1 MIIVKRI
8 ARIGLSVLV
17 LTPLAGGR
25 VRAQNDFSGEWAGN
39 LHEDIGHRFD
49 NPNPAAAGGIHGGGG
64 PQIGDYA
71 GLPINGAA
79 RLKADSWDASIMTLR
94 EHQTIPGPA
103 AYWARGGGPLR
114 ISKVVDDATQ
124 QTVAFKIYRAAMG
137 GSVTR
142 LIWMDGRPHPPDYAA
157 HTWEGFSTGTWEGNM
172 LTVETTHVKAGWIQ
186 RNGVPA
192 SDRATITE
200 HIVRHGDYM
209 TIVSVVQDPIYLEEP
224 LVRTTTW
231 TLALGQELGAV
242 SNEIVDEIAGRS
254 PAYVPHH
261 LPGANANLMEFAESA
276 GLPFAATRGGRDT
289 MYPEYQLVL
298 KELMAKT
305 KKNSQKKDTQ

>member
-1 MIIVKRI
+1 MIVKRI

-17 LTPLAGGR
+17 LAPLAGGR
-25 VRAQNDFSGEWAGN
+25 ALAQTDFAGEWAGN

-71 GLPINGAA
+71 GLPINDAA

-94 EHQTIPGPA
+94 ERQTIPGPA
-103 AYWARGGGPLR
+103 AYWARAGGPIR
-114 ISKVVDDATQ
+114 ISEIIDDATQ
-124 QTVAFKIYRAAMG
+124 QLVALKIYRAAMG

-142 LIWMDGRPHPPDYAA
+142 MIWLDGRPHPPEYAA

-192 SDRATITE
+192 SDQATITE

-209 TIVSVVQDPIYLEEP
+209 TIVSLVRDPIYLEEP

-231 TLALGQELGAV
+231 TLALNQQLDAV

-254 PAYVPHH
+254 PSYVPHH
-261 LPGANANLMEFAESA
+261 LPGENRHLMEFAESV

-289 MYPEYQLVL
+289 MYPEYQLLL
-298 KELMAKT
+298 KEWTAKA
-305 KKNSQKKDTQ
+305 KKNSQKKDTP

>member
-1 MIIVKRI
+1 
-8 ARIGLSVLV
+8 
-17 LTPLAGGR
+17 
-25 VRAQNDFSGEWAGN
+25 
-39 LHEDIGHRFD
+39 
-49 NPNPAAAGGIHGGGG
+49 
-64 PQIGDYA
+64 
-71 GLPINGAA
+71 LPINDAA

-94 EHQTIPGPA
+94 ERQTIPGPA
-103 AYWARGGGPLR
+103 AYWARGGGNLR
-114 ISKVVDDATQ
+114 ISKIIDDATQ
-124 QTVAFKIYRAAMG
+124 QLMAFKIYRAAMG

-142 LIWMDGRPHPPDYAA
+142 LIWTDGRPHPPEYAA
-157 HTWEGFSTGTWEGNM
+157 HSWEGFSTGVWEGNM

-209 TIVSVVQDPIYLEEP
+209 TIVSLVHDPIYLEEP

-231 TLALGQELGAV
+231 TLAPNQQLDAV

-261 LPGANANLMEFAESA
+261 LPGENQHLKEFAESV
-276 GLPFAATRGGRDT
+276 GLPFAATRGGKDT
-289 MYPEYQLVL
+289 TYPEYQLEL
-298 KELMAKT
+298 KDLMAKA
-305 KKNSQKKDTQ
+305 KKNSQKKDTP